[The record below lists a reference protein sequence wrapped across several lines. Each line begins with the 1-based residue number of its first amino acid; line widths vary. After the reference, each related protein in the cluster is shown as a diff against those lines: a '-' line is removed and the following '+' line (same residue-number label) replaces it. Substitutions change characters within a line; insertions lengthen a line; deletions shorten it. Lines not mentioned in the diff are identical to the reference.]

1 MRLPAER
8 TVKRRQ
14 RSTSR
19 WPPGPANKSL
29 PGGHSYTRAPC
40 TPCSR
45 GSSGGLESADET
57 RQQSVDCPR
66 MEEPAACGFRNT
78 ESSRKRD
85 VQGRRNLAILAASNR
100 VDPRLVGSSRAA
112 GSLGDIEADAG
123 RGAQRLIP
131 QAALRDG
138 GFAHSV
144 EQLARLLVGM
154 KLFKGQISKLRYRRL
169 LSKSG

>member
-1 MRLPAER
+1 
-8 TVKRRQ
+8 
-14 RSTSR
+14 
-19 WPPGPANKSL
+19 
-29 PGGHSYTRAPC
+29 
-40 TPCSR
+40 
-45 GSSGGLESADET
+45 
-57 RQQSVDCPR
+57 

-154 KLFKGQISKLRYRRL
+154 QLFKGKISDGNPEEEKRQRRTFFL
-169 LSKSG
+169 PNCRRP